1 MTGIELKKARLKL
14 GFTQTELAETMGR
27 ETYATICKYER
38 RGNKEI
44 PAHAAKFVTELLHVK
59 ELIAE
64 VVALKKKLEGK
75 K

>member
-1 MTGIELKKARLKL
+1 MTGDKLREARHKL
-14 GFTQTELAETMGR
+14 GMTQTELRKAMGLA
-27 ETYATICKYER
+27 TYLTILKYEG
-38 RGNKEI
+38 RGKRDI
-44 PAHAAKFVTELLHVK
+44 PEYAAKFVTELLHVK